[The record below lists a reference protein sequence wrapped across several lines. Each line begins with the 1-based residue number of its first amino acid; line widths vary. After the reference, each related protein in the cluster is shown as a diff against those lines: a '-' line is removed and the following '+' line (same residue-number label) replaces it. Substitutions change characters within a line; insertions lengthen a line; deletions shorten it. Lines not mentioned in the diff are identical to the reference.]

1 MNETQPANAADG
13 GSHVVILRGGSS
25 LNWSEVARIRR
36 HPLFSQIQGSIRP
49 TTIAAPAP
57 LQSTPRSP
65 ARRLNQTRLLRPPA
79 ATNQRFPESLKS
91 PAVAW
96 RLLNYRIQCF
106 DLWLPSACCRRNMN
120 QHQQQRRRGEG
131 HFRAVPGNRYGV
143 LRSRRE
149 LRIEPLAG
157 LDPSGFQRLPFG

>member
-1 MNETQPANAADG
+1 MKRNPLKRDDG
-13 GSHVVILRGGSS
+13 GSHGVIHRGGSS
-25 LNWSEVARIRR
+25 LNWSEGARICR
-36 HPLFSQIQGSIRP
+36 HPHFSQIPRSSRS

-57 LQSTPRSP
+57 LQATRRSP
-65 ARRLNQTRLLRPPA
+65 ARRLNQTRLLRPLA
-79 ATNQRFPESLKS
+79 ATNQRFPDFREL
-91 PAVAW
+91 PAAA
-96 RLLNYRIQCF
+96 RHLLNYRIQCF

-120 QHQQQRRRGEG
+120 HHHQQRGRGEG
-131 HFRAVPGNRYGV
+131 HFRALPGNRYGV